1 MKLLIATDA
10 WRPQVNGVVRTLE
23 RVSEELGRAGVAVT
37 MLTPADF
44 RTMPMPTY
52 PEIRLALALPGT
64 IARKAAAMAPDGVHI
79 ATEGP
84 IGYAIRRWCL
94 ATARPFTTSFHTR
107 FPEYLAA
114 RLPVPPKASYA
125 VLRRFHN
132 AGRGC
137 MVATRTLET
146 ELAERGFTN
155 LLPWSRGVDAELFR
169 PRPDLR
175 TTDRQR
181 PVFLFV
187 GRVAVEKNI
196 RAFLELDLPGIKR
209 VVGDGPAMSEL
220 RTAFPDAEFAGTL
233 TGEALAR
240 AYADADVFVFPSR
253 TDTYGIVLLEALAS
267 GLPVAAFPVPGP
279 ADVIGDSGVGVL
291 DEDLGKAAVAALSIS
306 RDDCRAFALR
316 HSWAACARQFLDNV
330 VTAQDLGR
338 DFVPLAEAAAH

>member
-1 MKLLIATDA
+1 MRLLIATDA

-23 RVSEELGRAGVAVT
+23 RVGEELTAVGVEVS
-37 MLTPADF
+37 MLTPGGF
-44 RTMPMPTY
+44 RTMAMPTY
-52 PEIRLALALPGT
+52 PEIRLALALPGK
-64 IARKAAAMAPDGVHI
+64 IAARAAAMRPDAVHI

-94 ATARPFTTSFHTR
+94 ATGRPFTTSFHTR

-114 RLPVPPKASYA
+114 RMPIPPRVSYA

-146 ELAERGFTN
+146 ELSERGFEH
-155 LLPWSRGVDAELFR
+155 LMRWSRGVDAELFR
-169 PRPDLR
+169 PRPGLRSADDL
-175 TTDRQR
+175 R

-196 RAFLELDLPGIKR
+196 RAFLDLDLPGIKR
-209 VVGDGPAMSEL
+209 VVGDGPALAEM
-220 RTAFPDAEFAGTL
+220 RKTYPDVDFAGTL
-233 TGEALAR
+233 TGEPLAE
-240 AYADADVFVFPSR
+240 AYARSDVFVFPSR

-291 DEDLGKAAVAALSIS
+291 DEDLGRAAREALSIS
-306 RDDCRAFALR
+306 RDGCRQFALGHGWR
-316 HSWAACARQFLDNV
+316 ACALQFLGNV
-330 VTAQDLGR
+330 VSAQGLDCQ
-338 DFVPLAEAAAH
+338 VPALAAAAAP